1 MLDRSQTPPI
11 HTFSSLQLTR
21 PRLLRLRNGLPVYI
35 LDKGTQEV
43 TRLEVV
49 YLAGRPFEARPL
61 LARAATGLLKEGTR
75 SRSAEDLSEFF
86 DFYGATLSFPFN
98 LDTASVILYAL
109 NRHLPDLLPVFAEM
123 LAEPAFSEKEL
134 ETFVRRNQ
142 QALRDDLSKNDVV
155 SYREITA
162 HIFGESHP
170 YGYNSTPETYTDLR
184 REDIAAHHQRLMHAN
199 NAFVILSGRI
209 TSEIEQLID
218 TYLGDLPGGSPAPAL
233 DLHPSTLSPRPVKI
247 ARPETLQTSVRLGR
261 RLFTRRHEDY
271 AGMFVLN
278 TILGGYFGSRLMEN
292 IREDKGYTYNIYSSV
307 DTMRYDGAF
316 HIGAEVGNEHV
327 AGTLKEIEH
336 EMAVLREELVDEE
349 ELAMVRNYLMGNFL
363 TMLDGPF
370 NISEAISTLLSDDA
384 PLEDFEKL
392 VATVSQITPE
402 DLRELAR
409 RYLDI
414 EDYWLVTVGP

>member
-1 MLDRSQTPPI
+1 MPDRSQIPPI

-21 PRLLRLRNGLPVYI
+21 PRLLRLRNGLPVYV

-49 YLAGRPFEARPL
+49 YLAGRPFEERPL
-61 LARAATGLLKEGTR
+61 LARAATGLLKEGTN

-109 NRHLPDLLPVFAEM
+109 NRHLPDVLPVFTEM
-123 LAEPAFSEKEL
+123 LAEPAFAQSEL
-134 ETFVRRNQ
+134 DTFIRRNQ

-162 HIFGESHP
+162 HIFGEQHP
-170 YGYNSTPETYTDLR
+170 YGYNSRPETYSELQ
-184 REDIAAHHQRLMHAN
+184 REDIAAHHRRLMHAN
-199 NAFVILSGRI
+199 NAFVVLSGRI
-209 TSEIEQLID
+209 TPAIEQLVD
-218 TYLGDLPGGSPAPAL
+218 TYLGDLPGGSPAQPPAL
-233 DLHPSTLSPRPVKI
+233 QLTTLPPRVVKL
-247 ARPETLQTSVRLGR
+247 ARPDTLQTSVRLGR
-261 RLFTRRHEDY
+261 QLFTRRHEDY
-271 AGMFVLN
+271 AGIFVLN

-316 HIGAEVGNEHV
+316 HIGAEVSNEHV
-327 AGTLKEIEH
+327 AGTLHEIRH
-336 EMAVLREELVDEE
+336 EMDVLREELVDDD

-370 NISEAISTLLSDDA
+370 NISEAVSTLLTDDA
-384 PLEDFEKL
+384 PLEDFEHL

-402 DLRELAR
+402 ELRELAR
-409 RYLDI
+409 RYLDH
-414 EDYWLVTVGP
+414 ENYWQVTVGP